1 MTQRFLSI
9 SLLIVALTAVTLSM
23 TLNEWSCGGLFTSCL
38 DRRRATTIAII
49 GLFCSGLAAL
59 FLTLI
64 LDLIN
69 CCVQKLDYDPS
80 FTTTRL
86 CALLIGV
93 ILTLAGLVVYT
104 AQIDRQ
110 WSYLLA
116 TTGVVFAMQVSF
128 LGLMNSQCVSYRRG
142 VRTTNVAR

>member
-9 SLLIVALTAVTLSM
+9 SLLIVALIAITLSM
-23 TLNEWSCGGLFTSCL
+23 ILNEWSCGGLFTSCL

-69 CCVQKLDYDPS
+69 CCAQKLDYDPS

-93 ILTLAGLVVYT
+93 ILVLAGLLVYT

-116 TTGVVFAMQVSF
+116 TAGVVFAMQVSF
-128 LGLMNSQCVSYRRG
+128 LALVNSQCVSYRRG
-142 VRTTNVAR
+142 VRTTNVAG